1 MAIQPDTW
9 YHASAVYDGNT
20 VTLYLNGEKV
30 DSASAKSGLVIPP
43 NGAKYFF
50 IGADTSGSGAPEY
63 QMKEGYVAL
72 ARISSQVFSDDE
84 VAASYTNAM
93 GGGPA
98 AKQTVRQALT
108 AAKRVVEAGQGN
120 YSDATWSAFAD
131 AYTTALVRVEDFRAA
146 PADLNAAAV
155 ALRSAQQALQET
167 NSGDDGN
174 GGNGGDGGSD
184 AGGQD
189 ANQPGGSHDSDSG
202 ADKSSASQEANAAD
216 RLSATGVNTAG
227 LLAVTLVLVGA
238 ALTLKVVRRRQA
250 RKGNS
255 GIV

>member
-1 MAIQPDTW
+1 M
-9 YHASAVYDGNT
+9 
-20 VTLYLNGEKV
+20 
-30 DSASAKSGLVIPP
+30 IPS

-93 GGGPA
+93 GDGPA

-174 GGNGGDGGSD
+174 GGDGGSD

-202 ADKSSASQEANAAD
+202 ADKSSASQGANAAD

-238 ALTLKVVRRRQA
+238 ALTLKVVRRR
-250 RKGNS
+250 
-255 GIV
+255 